1 MNLLHH
7 TLPNGIRL
15 VHKTVPNM
23 IAHAGVII
31 NTGSRD
37 EKEEEHGMAHFVE
50 HMLFKGTGRRK
61 TYHILSSLEDR
72 GGELN
77 AYTTKEETAIYGS
90 FLKHDYNK
98 AFDIISDVLFN
109 SIFPEKEILKEKEVI
124 IEEINSYRDT
134 PSELIFDDFEEMIFE
149 GAPIGRNIL
158 GSEKSLHNFNRSMIH
173 DFMNNNYNPSG
184 MVVCSIGNIREK
196 QLIKLFEKYFSD
208 IPAKQT
214 IRDRTAFT
222 TYKPKHKTLGKNT
235 WQDHCIIGNIAYNVR
250 DKKRLALFLL
260 NNILGGQGMNSR
272 LNLSL
277 REKKGFAY
285 NVESNYTPYCDS
297 GVFLIY
303 FGTDEK
309 NRQKSIGI
317 AMKELKRLR
326 DQRLGRTQLQK
337 AKNQIKGNI
346 ARGREIHE
354 NLMLAMGKN
363 ILLFDRMESTE
374 SLYEKIDLLSPSD
387 LLEIANEVFS
397 ENLLSTLIYTK

>member
-1 MNLLHH
+1 MNLLHY

-15 VHKTVPNM
+15 VHKTVDNM

-50 HMLFKGTGRRK
+50 HMLFKGTKKRK

-98 AFDIISDVLFN
+98 AFDIISDVLLN
-109 SIFPEKEILKEKEVI
+109 SIFPEKEILREKEVI
-124 IEEINSYRDT
+124 MEEINSYRDT
-134 PSELIFDDFEEMIFE
+134 PSELIFDDFEEMIYE

-158 GSEKSLHNFNRSMIH
+158 GSERSLPSFTRSMIH
-173 DFMNNNYNPSG
+173 DFMNDNYLPSG
-184 MVVCSIGNIREK
+184 MVVCSVGNIREK
-196 QLIKLFEKYFSD
+196 QLIKLFEKYFGD
-208 IPAKQT
+208 LPASHTKRGRIAFHSYQPKQK
-214 IRDRTAFT
+214 I
-222 TYKPKHKTLGKNT
+222 LNKNT
-235 WQDHCIIGNIAYNVR
+235 WQDHCMIGNMAYDVR
-250 DKKRLALFLL
+250 NKKRLAMFLL
-260 NNILGGQGMNSR
+260 NNILGGQGLNSR

-277 REKKGFAY
+277 REKRGFAY

-297 GVFLIY
+297 GVFMIY

-309 NRQKSIGI
+309 NRGKSIELT
-317 AMKELKRLR
+317 MKELKRLR
-326 DQRLGRTQLQK
+326 DQRLGMTQLQK
-337 AKNQIKGNI
+337 ARNQIKGNI

-354 NLMLAMGKN
+354 NFMLAMGKN
-363 ILLFDRMESTE
+363 ILLFDSMDSTE
-374 SLYEKIDLLSPSD
+374 VLYSKIDLLSSSD
-387 LLEIANEVFS
+387 LLEVANEVFS
-397 ENLLSTLIYTK
+397 ENMLSTLIYTR

>member
-1 MNLLHH
+1 
-7 TLPNGIRL
+7 
-15 VHKTVPNM
+15 M

-37 EKEEEHGMAHFVE
+37 EKEHEHGMAHFIE

-61 TYHILSSLEDR
+61 TFHILSSLEDR

-158 GSEKSLHNFNRSMIH
+158 GSEKSLHHFNRDMIH
-173 DFMNNNYNPSG
+173 DFINNNYIPSG

-196 QLIKLFEKYFSD
+196 QLINLFEKYFSD
-208 IPAKQT
+208 TPAKQT
-214 IRDRTAFT
+214 KRERTAFT
-222 TYKPKHKTLGKNT
+222 SYKPKHKSLSKNT
-235 WQDHCIIGNIAYNVR
+235 WQDHCIIGNRAYDVR
-250 DKKRLALFLL
+250 DKKRLAMFLL
-260 NNILGGQGMNSR
+260 NNILGGQGLNSR

-277 REKKGFAY
+277 REKNSFAY
-285 NVESNYTPYCDS
+285 NVESNYIPYCDN
-297 GVFLIY
+297 GVFMIY

-309 NRQKSIGI
+309 NRGKSIGI

-326 DQRLGRTQLQK
+326 DHRLGRTQLQK

-354 NLMLAMGKN
+354 NLMLAIGKN
-363 ILLFDRMESTE
+363 TLLFDRMESTE
-374 SLYEKIDLLSPSD
+374 SLYGKIDQLSSSD

-397 ENLLSTLIYTK
+397 ENMLSTLIYTK

>member
-15 VHKTVPNM
+15 VHKAVPNM
-23 IAHAGVII
+23 IAHAGVIM

-50 HMLFKGTGRRK
+50 HMMFKGTRKRK

-98 AFDIISDVLFN
+98 AFDIISDIIFN
-109 SIFPEKEILKEKEVI
+109 STFPEKEIQKEKEVI

-134 PSELIFDDFEEMIFE
+134 PSELIFDDFEEMIYA
-149 GAPIGRNIL
+149 GAPIGRSIL
-158 GSEKSLHNFNRSMIH
+158 GSEKSLRNFNRNMINGFIN
-173 DFMNNNYNPSG
+173 DNYDPAG
-184 MVVCSIGNIREK
+184 MVVCSVGNIKEK
-196 QLIKLFEKYFSD
+196 QLLKLFEKYFGDTPLKKTDRERIAFSD
-208 IPAKQT
+208 YTPEQKIVS
-214 IRDRTAFT
+214 
-222 TYKPKHKTLGKNT
+222 KNT
-235 WQDHCIIGNIAYNVR
+235 WQDHCIIGNLAYNVK
-250 DKKRLALFLL
+250 DKRRLAMFLL
-260 NNILGGQGMNSR
+260 NNLLGGQGLNSR
-272 LNLSL
+272 LNMSM
-277 REKKGFAY
+277 REKNGFAY
-285 NVESNYTPYCDS
+285 NVESNYIPYCDS
-297 GVFLIY
+297 GVFMIY
-303 FGTDEK
+303 FGTDVK
-309 NRQKSIGI
+309 NRDKSINT

-326 DQRLGRTQLQK
+326 DHKLGKAQLQK

-363 ILLFDRMESTE
+363 ILLFDRMESLET
-374 SLYEKIDLLSPSD
+374 LYEKIDLLSSSD
-387 LLEIANEVFS
+387 LIEIANEVFA
-397 ENLLSTLIYTK
+397 ENMLSSLIYSK

>member
-15 VHKTVPNM
+15 VHKSVPNM
-23 IAHAGVII
+23 IAHAGVIM

-50 HMLFKGTGRRK
+50 HMMFKGTSKRK

-98 AFDIISDVLFN
+98 AFDIISDIIFN
-109 SIFPEKEILKEKEVI
+109 STFPEKEIQKEKEVI

-134 PSELIFDDFEEMIFE
+134 PSELIFDDFEEMIYA
-149 GAPIGRNIL
+149 GAPIGRSIL
-158 GSEKSLHNFNRSMIH
+158 GSEKSLRNFNRNMINGFIR
-173 DFMNNNYNPSG
+173 DNYDPDG
-184 MVVCSIGNIREK
+184 MVVCSVGNIREK
-196 QLIKLFEKYFSD
+196 QLLKLFEKYFGD
-208 IPAKQT
+208 TPVKKKDRERMAFRDYIPKQK
-214 IRDRTAFT
+214 IVS
-222 TYKPKHKTLGKNT
+222 KNT
-235 WQDHCIIGNIAYNVR
+235 WQDHCIIGNMAYNVK
-250 DKKRLALFLL
+250 DKRRLAMFLL
-260 NNILGGQGMNSR
+260 NNLLGGQGLNSR
-272 LNLSL
+272 LNMSM
-277 REKKGFAY
+277 REKNGFAY
-285 NVESNYTPYCDS
+285 NVESNYIPYCDS
-297 GVFLIY
+297 GVFMIY
-303 FGTDEK
+303 FGTDVK
-309 NRQKSIGI
+309 NRDKSINT

-326 DQRLGRTQLQK
+326 DHKLGKAQLQK

-363 ILLFDRMESTE
+363 ILLFDRMESLET
-374 SLYEKIDLLSPSD
+374 LYEKIDLLSSSD
-387 LLEIANEVFS
+387 LLEIANEVFA
-397 ENLLSTLIYTK
+397 ENMLSSLIYSK